1 MNCIFLIAHLI
12 IYIHSFN
19 ISTFKI
25 NFFKEDSKL
34 YYVNAMNNNNGDLY
48 FEFWGENN
56 AKRYF
61 IGKSYLTEEQIK
73 FNNNKEIYSIEANS
87 ITNYHESVIVNNDD
101 NINIFSMGIDN
112 FDFINLQNGI
122 FSSEPTSKYIF
133 QNKGEAAFRNCLL
146 RLKDNTYFSSIIL
159 YKKYCYLFIHCHR
172 INFEIFNFTSE
183 SVNNYNRLTSIQKTI
198 DQLNSTSCFQTE
210 SGYIQ
215 CAYSV
220 LKSEEI
226 KTLSIGIYDLS
237 MNEIACDIYLGRQEI
252 NSFSKI
258 FHIKDEIGAYFFF
271 DAENNNVPKIILRKL
286 DENEMNLAPI
296 NSNLDY
302 IIPNNNNAYIL
313 DKGLFSSDAIK
324 IDDLRFAIL
333 LTIKNTFD
341 LLFCLFDFNKAYSGI
356 RVRYY
361 KLNLNSLNIHIS
373 VNIRAFVFKEYF
385 GFLFYDSF
393 SQYPGYMFL
402 NYINIKSDDKI
413 DLRTI
418 NLKLDSPTTIFKF
431 SENLNIINNIYS
443 DPIKIKITN
452 FPQNIPTGILIK
464 SLNFNSTISINDILD
479 IEDSLIFE
487 KINSSCTLID
497 EYFLEFLPVVEE
509 IDVSQEFFKNYE
521 ESDLEEFEYFT
532 KYPFKLIYNNSC
544 TSEEFS
550 FINNETEY
558 CLISCQILEL
568 SQYDNQKVCY
578 NNNSELQNDNNYF
591 NKCISNYQIEYNFEK
606 KNTSSLP
613 KEKKTHKI
621 NYIDYPTTKN
631 EINEQISDNIT
642 YIIDINNPENKFGN
656 ISINPNLNPY
666 INKQNDE
673 CNIDVDSLIN
683 NYESNNTML
692 ELKEAKKCALKY
704 YCCSSN
710 TNMNDLISLNSD
722 LIYINFDEC
731 KKLLISEGVIDN
743 NTELL
748 VIGKQQLNI
757 SMNFDYDI
765 YIKNG
770 TKLEDLSLCDNTK
783 IEISLPITDLKA
795 YETAVTLNEQGYDI
809 FNLSSS
815 FYYDFCLSVYINN
828 SDVTLG
834 VRQNDIRPEEN
845 SICLD
850 GCIYNGVNL
859 DTKRI
864 NCLCDTDNFKEN
876 KTSNNEYKEIVKEN
890 FFIYILD
897 MINYR
902 IVICFKLIKNFD
914 NYFHNYGFYI
924 GFGIYFIILVLFTI
938 YLFKGNRVIKIKYL
952 HYEPKIDEK
961 DLLGIKSSKNNLID
975 CGNLKNNSKIS
986 SSRSNI
992 LSRKS
997 FLFNEQKSK
1006 EDNQKNDYNNNKKY
1020 SMKYFPDNNTNNKQF
1035 KIKNKDNKRSSV
1047 RQKKSI
1053 KKVNRFKI
1061 EVNKENDS
1069 KSPPS
1074 STNKN
1079 LENSE
1084 KGMNIKEEVKKEEQ
1098 KNVDYNELNYSQAI
1112 IKDERS
1118 VIQIFISY
1126 FNSKLDIIQIIFYPQ
1141 EFSHVSVSLSLYL
1154 YELLLDLTFNALLF
1168 SDDVISQKYYNNGDL
1183 LLITSNIL
1191 SIVSNI
1197 ISSFI
1202 VCLIEYL
1209 VNFQEVLE
1217 AAKEETNDEKSFYK
1231 IFIKIFKF
1239 ITLKIR
1245 IFYLVVFISGILC
1258 EYYLFIFCTI
1268 FKKIQTNLFTNYIIG
1283 SLWSLGYKVVF
1294 CILTT
1299 ILRKIALIKKFKRLF
1314 LIAKFIDEKF

>member
-1 MNCIFLIAHLI
+1 MNDI
-12 IYIHSFN
+12 
-19 ISTFKI
+19 
-25 NFFKEDSKL
+25 
-34 YYVNAMNNNNGDLY
+34 NGDLY

-73 FNNNKEIYSIEANS
+73 FNDNEIYSIEANKIS
-87 ITNYHESVIVNNDD
+87 NYHESIIVN
-101 NINIFSMGIDN
+101 IDN
-112 FDFINLQNGI
+112 NVNILSMSTDYFDFINIKESVYSYDFTEKFAFENQG
-122 FSSEPTSKYIF
+122 EPAY
-133 QNKGEAAFRNCLL
+133 RNCLI
-146 RLKDNTYFSSIIL
+146 RLKDNTYLFSIL
-159 YKKYCYLFIHCHR
+159 MKQTFAHH
-172 INFEIFNFTSE
+172 INIGVFKFTS
-183 SVNNYNRLTSIQKTI
+183 NNINGYQEVALRDITV
-198 DQLNSTSCFQTE
+198 DQINSTSCFQTE
-210 SGYIQ
+210 SNYIQ
-215 CAYSV
+215 CSYTSISFN
-220 LKSEEI
+220 KFF
-226 KTLSIGIYDLS
+226 TIGIYDS
-237 MNEIACDIYLGRQEI
+237 SKNEIKSKKDFSHQEI

-258 FHIKDEIGAYFFF
+258 FHIKGELGAYVYF
-271 DAENNNVPKIILRKL
+271 DKDQNNVPKILLRKL
-286 DENEMNLAPI
+286 SDDKKYLENI

-302 IIPNNNNAYIL
+302 IIPNNNSAYTL
-313 DKGLFSSDAIK
+313 DNGVFSSDAIK
-324 IDDLRFAIL
+324 IDDSRFAVL
-333 LTIKNTFD
+333 FTIKDSFD
-341 LLFCLFDFNKAYSGI
+341 LLFCLFDFNEDYSGI

-361 KLNLNSLNIHIS
+361 KLNLNSINIQIS
-373 VNIRAFVFKEYF
+373 VNIRAFIFRDYC
-385 GFLFYDSF
+385 GFLFYDSY

-402 NYINIKSDDKI
+402 NYINITSVDKV
-413 DLRTI
+413 DSRTI

-431 SENLNIINNIYS
+431 SENLNIINNIYTGQ
-443 DPIKIKITN
+443 IKIKIIN
-452 FPQNIPTGILIK
+452 YPQNIPTGIIIK
-464 SLNFNSTISINDILD
+464 SLNLKSIISINDILD
-479 IEDSLIFE
+479 IDDSLIFE
-487 KINSSCTLID
+487 KINSTCTLIG
-497 EYFLEFLPVVEE
+497 EYFLEFLPFVEE
-509 IDVSQEFFKNYE
+509 IDVSDEFYGNYK
-521 ESDLEEFEYFT
+521 ESDLEEIGYFT

-544 TSEEFS
+544 SSEEFL
-550 FINNETEY
+550 FINNETEKY

-568 SQYDNQKVCY
+568 STDINQKFCY

-591 NKCISNYQIEYNFEK
+591 NKCISNYQVDYILEK
-606 KNTSSLP
+606 KNISSPP
-613 KEKKTHKI
+613 KEKRTIKI
-621 NYIDYPTTKN
+621 KIIDYPTSKN
-631 EINEQISDNIT
+631 EINELITNNTNISVIYYPVNDF
-642 YIIDINNPENKFGN
+642 EN

-666 INKQNDE
+666 INKKDDE
-673 CNIDVDSLIN
+673 CDIDIDSFLN
-683 NYESNNTML
+683 NFNLNNTKL
-692 ELKEAKKCALKY
+692 ELKEVKKCAAKY

-710 TNMNDLISLNSD
+710 TNMNDLIELNPD

-731 KKLLISEGVIDN
+731 KKVLISEGVIDN
-743 NTELL
+743 STELL
-748 VIGKQQLNI
+748 IKGKQQLNK
-757 SMNFDYDI
+757 SMDFDYEV

-783 IEISLPITDLKA
+783 IEISFPITDSKA
-795 YETAVTLNEQGYDI
+795 YETAVILNEQGYDI

-815 FYYDFCLSVYINN
+815 FYYDVCLSVYINN
-828 SDVTLG
+828 SDVTLDI
-834 VRQNDIRPEEN
+834 RQNDIKPEES
-845 SICLD
+845 SICLE

-859 DTKRI
+859 TTKRI
-864 NCLCDTDNFKEN
+864 SCLCDIDNIKEN
-876 KTSNNEYKEIVKEN
+876 KTTDDDNKEIVEEN

-902 IVICFKLIKNFD
+902 IVICFRLIKNFN

-924 GFGIYFIILVLFTI
+924 GIIIYFMILVLFII
-938 YLFKGNRVIKIKYL
+938 YLIRGNKVIKIKYL

-961 DLLGIKSSKNNLID
+961 NLLDIKSSKNSLID
-975 CGNLKNNSKIS
+975 CAGLGNNSKIS
-986 SSRSNI
+986 SSRSKI

-997 FLFNEQKSK
+997 CLFNEQKLK
-1006 EDNQKNDYNNNKKY
+1006 EDIQKSDQKY
-1020 SMKYFPDNNTNNKQF
+1020 SMKYYPENNTNNKQF

-1084 KGMNIKEEVKKEEQ
+1084 KGMNIKEEIKKEEQ

-1118 VIQIFISY
+1118 LIQIFISY
-1126 FNSKLDIIQIIFYPQ
+1126 FNSKLDLIQIIFYPQ

-1191 SIVSNI
+1191 SISSNI

-1231 IFIKIFKF
+1231 IFIKVFKF

-1245 IFYLVVFISGILC
+1245 IFYLVVFISGIFC